1 MSDNDTSPAAV
12 TTELV
17 TGLVGAARSP
27 FAGGGDLIREA
38 FAAAGKLSH
47 VEQVELTDPRDNTKA
62 LAVIGQHGVSLID
75 PDKFNPYRDKPL
87 FRTGVAQHT
96 RLDSFIAHILRFK
109 ADHSAVF
116 AIDDPNAPKLT
127 AIFDYH
133 PEGPGHADAKC
144 QKHKAVYP
152 FPLSE
157 EWKAWNKADGFKMGM
172 ADFAAFLEDRIV
184 DVVSN
189 VQPSSEAAQDFM
201 AKTGGNLASA
211 TKLIEISRGLQVNE
225 ASTLR
230 SATNLSSGEAEL
242 VFTSQHLDQSGNK
255 LVLPNLFMISIP
267 VFARSAVNWQIL
279 ARFRYRKSGE
289 GIVFW
294 YELWRADLVF
304 DAAFVEACDAV
315 KQATGLPLFVGTA
328 EA

>member
-1 MSDNDTSPAAV
+1 MTDTQNAADMAIAKSIA
-12 TTELV
+12 TI
-17 TGLVGAARSP
+17 
-27 FAGGGDLIREA
+27 GGGDLIREA
-38 FAAAGKLSH
+38 FAAAGKLAH
-47 VEQVELTDPRDNTKA
+47 VELTQLTDPRDGTKA
-62 LAVIGQHGVSLID
+62 LGVIEHDGVTIL
-75 PDKFNPYRDKPL
+75 NPGDFDQYRDKPL
-87 FRTGVAQHT
+87 FRVGVAQHT
-96 RLDSFIAHILRFK
+96 RLDSFIAHVNRFK
-109 ADHSAVF
+109 AEHSAVF
-116 AIDDPNAPKLT
+116 AIEDPNAPKLT

-133 PEGPGHADAKC
+133 PEGPEHADAKR

-157 EWKAWNKADGFKMGM
+157 EWKAWNKADGVKMGM

-189 VQPSSEAAQDFM
+189 VQPSSDAAKDFM

-230 SATNLSSGEAEL
+230 SANNLSSGEAEL
-242 VFTSQHLDQSGNK
+242 LFTSQHLDQSGAK

-315 KQATGLPLFVGTA
+315 KEATGLPLFVGTA

>member
-1 MSDNDTSPAAV
+1 MSDTQSAPG
-12 TTELV
+12 ELLAPLANAS
-17 TGLVGAARSP
+17 TAP
-27 FAGGGDLIREA
+27 FAGGGDFIREA
-38 FAAAGKLSH
+38 FTAAGKLAH
-47 VEQVELTDPRDNTKA
+47 VELTELTDPRDGTKA
-62 LAVIGQHGVSLID
+62 LGTIERDGVSIL
-75 PDKFNPYRDKPL
+75 NPADFDQYRAKPL
-87 FRTGVAQHT
+87 FRLGVAQHT

-133 PEGPGHADAKC
+133 PEGPGHDAALR
-144 QKHKAVYP
+144 QKHKAVYA

-157 EWKAWNKADGFKMGM
+157 EWKAWKKFDGTQMGM
-172 ADFAAFLEDRIV
+172 VEFAAFLEDRIV
-184 DVVSN
+184 DVVSD
-189 VQPSSEAAQDFM
+189 VLPSSDAAKDFM
-201 AKTGGNLASA
+201 AKTGGNLATAS
-211 TKLIEISRGLQVNE
+211 KLIEISRGLQVNE

-230 SATNLSSGEAEL
+230 SASNLSSGEAEL
-242 VFTSQHLDQSGNK
+242 VFTSQHVDQSGAK

-267 VFARSAVNWQIL
+267 VFARSTVNWQIL
-279 ARFRYRKSGE
+279 ARFRYRKTGS

-294 YELWRADLVF
+294 YELWRIDLVF

-315 KQATGLPLFVGTA
+315 KEATGLPLFVGTA